1 MSTMCICIPMPKLLQ
16 NGIIT
21 RIVTVVCIRI
31 KSMYSGVQKV
41 KNSLSKF
48 WSQKYFALL
57 QVYGTFWLNDVKQL
71 QKYCSPGVV
80 TNVDSTVS
88 VFPVKAQVFIKG

>member
-1 MSTMCICIPMPKLLQ
+1 MPKLLQ

-31 KSMYSGVQKV
+31 KVQKSKMV
-41 KNSLSKF
+41 CQSFGHKNI
-48 WSQKYFALL
+48 LL
-57 QVYGTFWLNDVKQL
+57 LRVYRAFLLNDVKQL

-88 VFPVKAQVFIKG
+88 VFPVKAQMFA

>member
-21 RIVTVVCIRI
+21 RIVTVVCICIR
-31 KSMYSGVQKV
+31 KYVQWGPKI

-48 WSQKYFALL
+48 WSQKYFAFTGVWNVL
-57 QVYGTFWLNDVKQL
+57 LNDVKQL

-80 TNVDSTVS
+80 TNVDSTG
-88 VFPVKAQVFIKG
+88 VFPVKAQMFIKG

>member
-31 KSMYSGVQKV
+31 KSMYGGVQKV

-48 WSQKYFALL
+48 WSQKYFAFTGVWNVL
-57 QVYGTFWLNDVKQL
+57 LNDVKQL

-80 TNVDSTVS
+80 TNVDSTG
-88 VFPVKAQVFIKG
+88 VFPVRAQMFIKG